1 MTRKE
6 ICEYFDIEEPIHFF
20 DPAEV
25 FDKGILGITEDKKH
39 IIYGYYTL
47 AAALAED
54 FEKEWHN
61 KEHTEDEEEPDFMID
76 AFEWIDHNT
85 SPTIPYLD
93 KEISPILIYELP
105 KDE

>member
-1 MTRKE
+1 
-6 ICEYFDIEEPIHFF
+6 
-20 DPAEV
+20 
-25 FDKGILGITEDKKH
+25 
-39 IIYGYYTL
+39 
-47 AAALAED
+47 
-54 FEKEWHN
+54 
-61 KEHTEDEEEPDFMID
+61 MID